1 MRDGLT
7 VHPLL
12 IKRSQNL
19 NKEEIG
25 GLDICKQLNTIGSLN
40 FDH

>member
-7 VHPLL
+7 LHPILS
-12 IKRSQNL
+12 KEVKNL

-40 FDH
+40 LVH